1 MAKKAQKS
9 PKVDKFIDFPVEINT
24 QIQIG
29 DSASLIRA
37 WAEDHACDRFTMR
50 EVDKDKFRV
59 NLYTESGDTIRVSH
73 LSRSFYLVVNN
84 GVVEDKTI
92 KGS

>member
-9 PKVDKFIDFPVEINT
+9 PRIDFPVEIHT
-24 QIQIG
+24 TIQIG
-29 DSASLIRA
+29 DNLGLVRR
-37 WAEDHACDRFTMR
+37 WAEDHACDRFTIR

-59 NLYTESGDTIRVSH
+59 NLYTESGDTIRISH
-73 LSRSFYLVVNN
+73 LSRSFYLVVAD
-84 GVVEDKTI
+84 GVIEDKTI

>member
-1 MAKKAQKS
+1 MAKKAKAVKDVQVAQAIPDAERLGS
-9 PKVDKFIDFPVEINT
+9 SDLVR
-24 QIQIG
+24 Q
-29 DSASLIRA
+29 

-73 LSRSFYLVVNN
+73 LSRSFYLVVTD
-84 GVVEDKTI
+84 GVIEDKTI
-92 KGS
+92 KRTG

>member
-1 MAKKAQKS
+1 MAKKAKATKRDTLEEELVNSSDLVRQ
-9 PKVDKFIDFPVEINT
+9 
-24 QIQIG
+24 
-29 DSASLIRA
+29 
-37 WAEDHACDRFTMR
+37 WAEDHACDRFTIR

-59 NLYTESGDTIRVSH
+59 NLYVESGDTIRVSK

-92 KGS
+92 KRTS

>member
-1 MAKKAQKS
+1 MAKKAKAAKRDTLEDS
-9 PKVDKFIDFPVEINT
+9 TDPI
-24 QIQIG
+24 
-29 DSASLIRA
+29 DSADLVRL
-37 WAEDHACDRFTMR
+37 WAEDHACDRFTIR

-59 NLYTESGDTIRVSH
+59 NLYVESGDTIRVSH

-84 GVVEDKTI
+84 GVIEDKTI

>member
-1 MAKKAQKS
+1 MAKKAKAVKDVQVAPDIERLS
-9 PKVDKFIDFPVEINT
+9 SSDLVR
-24 QIQIG
+24 Q
-29 DSASLIRA
+29 
-37 WAEDHACDRFTMR
+37 WAEDHACDRFTIR

-59 NLYTESGDTIRVSH
+59 NLYVESGDTIRVSK

>member
-1 MAKKAQKS
+1 MAKKAKAT
-9 PKVDKFIDFPVEINT
+9 KRDTLEEEPVNSSDLVR
-24 QIQIG
+24 Q
-29 DSASLIRA
+29 
-37 WAEDHACDRFTMR
+37 WAEDHACDRFTIR

-59 NLYTESGDTIRVSH
+59 NLYTESGDTIRISH

-84 GVVEDKTI
+84 GVIEDKTI

>member
-1 MAKKAQKS
+1 MAKKAKATKDVQ
-9 PKVDKFIDFPVEINT
+9 VA
-24 QIQIG
+24 Q
-29 DSASLIRA
+29 SAPDAERLSSSDLVRR

-59 NLYTESGDTIRVSH
+59 NLYVESGDTIRVSK

-84 GVVEDKTI
+84 GVIEDKTI
-92 KGS
+92 KGT

>member
-1 MAKKAQKS
+1 MAKRAKAVKDI
-9 PKVDKFIDFPVEINT
+9 KVAQTVPDAERLNSSDLVR
-24 QIQIG
+24 
-29 DSASLIRA
+29 L

-59 NLYTESGDTIRVSH
+59 NLYVESGDTIRVSK